1 VTDDATAVNVSVD
14 PLVISNSL
22 SMSPFDTWFAGVP
35 LVATTVAVP
44 PVRVISNVLADAC
57 VELPSTLLIVEAL
70 VYVTELAALDENR
83 YTSPADGPVPSNAF
97 PFTIVLFLIP

>member
-1 VTDDATAVNVSVD
+1 
-14 PLVISNSL
+14 
-22 SMSPFDTWFAGVP
+22 
-35 LVATTVAVP
+35 
-44 PVRVISNVLADAC
+44 
-57 VELPSTLLIVEAL
+57 LIVEAL